1 MNKTKAPELEGI
13 TKWIN
18 SDPIRLESLKGKVFG
33 IEFWTHSC
41 GNCNNAIPHMQE
53 IYEKYRS
60 QGFVLIGVH
69 SPELESDK
77 NIDAIKSYCDQ
88 KKLTFPIAVDNDM
101 MTWQV
106 YGQQY
111 WPTLYLIDK
120 QGMVRNRHVG
130 EGGYFAIQKE
140 IEHLLEETI

>member
-1 MNKTKAPELEGI
+1 MKPQKAPNFEGI
-13 TKWIN
+13 TEWIN
-18 SDPIRLESLKGKVFG
+18 SDSIDLSSLKGKVIG

-41 GNCNNAIPHMQE
+41 GNCNNAIPKMQE
-53 IYEKYRS
+53 IYEKYRH

-69 SPELESDK
+69 SPELETDK
-77 NIDAIKSYCDQ
+77 NIDAIKAYSEK

-111 WPTLYLIDK
+111 WPTLYLVDK
-120 QGMVRNRHVG
+120 QGNVRARHIG
-130 EGGYFAIQKE
+130 EGGYFAILKD
-140 IEHLLEETI
+140 IEQLLEE

>member
-1 MNKTKAPELEGI
+1 MKPQPAPEFEGI
-13 TKWIN
+13 TTWFNTEPLRI
-18 SDPIRLESLKGKVFG
+18 SDLKNHVVA

-41 GNCNNAIPHMQE
+41 GNCHRALPHMQKLS
-53 IYEKYRS
+53 EKYRDEN
-60 QGFVLIGVH
+60 FVLIGVH
-69 SPELESDK
+69 SPELPTDK
-77 NIDAIKSYCDQ
+77 DLSSIEKYLKDQ
-88 KKLTFPIAVDNDM
+88 RIRFPIAVDNDM

-120 QGMVRNRHVG
+120 QGMVRSRHIG

-140 IEHLLEETI
+140 IEHLLEE